1 MTTKM
6 ISEETLQPQAQEET
20 RITPRDLRRV
30 FWRSFQME
38 FSWNYERQM
47 NLAFVYALIPVLKKL
62 YPRKEELARALKR
75 HLVFFNTTPHIVTL
89 LLGITTAMEEKNSHQ
104 KNMDATAIDNVKAS
118 LMGPLA
124 GLGDSFFWGTLRLI
138 ATGIG
143 TSLALKGNILG
154 PILFLL
160 VFNVPHIL
168 VRFMAIRH
176 EDELKLSRRIAASW
190 VVISMAVAVFIG
202 IVGHAVSA
210 AGRIPS
216 LEGSAT
222 ETVIVRLSDLLSSY
236 GILPAVV
243 AGCILAGILAATM
256 STADSQLLAAAS
268 AFSENVLQDLLG
280 VKLTPKQNM
289 LAARLTVVVIAFIA
303 IFLAADPN
311 SNVFKIVSFA
321 WAGFG
326 ATFGPAMLC
335 ALFWRRSNR
344 QGIMAGLVVGGVM
357 IFVWKF
363 LVAPMGG
370 IFNIYELLPAFL
382 CALCAIVVV
391 SLLTPAPEK
400 EITDMF
406 DSYNT

>member
-1 MTTKM
+1 MTTKT
-6 ISEETLQPQAQEET
+6 ISEETLQPQEQEET

-89 LLGITTAMEEKNSHQ
+89 LLGITTAMEEKNSQQ

-168 VRFMAIRH
+168 VRWCFTR
-176 EDELKLSRRIAASW
+176 W
-190 VVISMAVAVFIG
+190 G
-202 IVGHAVSA
+202 
-210 AGRIPS
+210 
-216 LEGSAT
+216 
-222 ETVIVRLSDLLSSY
+222 Y
-236 GILPAVV
+236 
-243 AGCILAGILAATM
+243 
-256 STADSQLLAAAS
+256 
-268 AFSENVLQDLLG
+268 VLG
-280 VKLTPKQNM
+280 TGGP
-289 LAARLTVVVIAFIA
+289 
-303 IFLAADPN
+303 AADPEERN
-311 SNVFKIVSFA
+311 DGEPDLRSVDYRPDGGRGDDRLNDRYHHPSLL
-321 WAGFG
+321 W
-326 ATFGPAMLC
+326 C
-335 ALFWRRSNR
+335 RRSQNS
-344 QGIMAGLVVGGVM
+344 GAGH
-357 IFVWKF
+357 
-363 LVAPMGG
+363 
-370 IFNIYELLPAFL
+370 YQ
-382 CALCAIVVV
+382 
-391 SLLTPAPEK
+391 
-400 EITDMF
+400 
-406 DSYNT
+406 